1 MRCSTTPTRK
11 VKKIISIILKRKEVK
26 DMAFI
31 KGFIMSF
38 ILVTIGRK
46 FNDK

>member
-1 MRCSTTPTRK
+1 
-11 VKKIISIILKRKEVK
+11 
-26 DMAFI
+26 MAFI

-46 FNDK
+46 LNDKEERRRYSCKH